1 MIWSPKKHMVEPQGV
16 VLRRSQRERKYAILD
31 EYVVSLQESDFDIR
45 SSRIRFRFHKPWK
58 VLILLNE

>member
-1 MIWSPKKHMVEPQGV
+1 MVEPQGV

-45 SSRIRFRFHKPWK
+45 SSKIQFRFHKPWK